1 MRTVA
6 CAGLAL
12 ILAGCGSMASQEAS
26 VAPPSPG
33 ALETGDCHTLAQE
46 HEAEA
51 AWLDLDAD
59 TVKRVF
65 TATYDDCQ
73 QWNAAHVWKPGA

>member
-1 MRTVA
+1 MKTIAWLV
-6 CAGLAL
+6 LVL
-12 ILAGCGSMASQEAS
+12 PLAGCASQKDA
-26 VAPPSPG
+26 AAIPSQSQ
-33 ALETGDCHTLAQE
+33 LQTGDCHVLAEE

-59 TVKRVF
+59 TQRRVF

-73 QWNAAHVWKPGA
+73 QWNAAHTWKD